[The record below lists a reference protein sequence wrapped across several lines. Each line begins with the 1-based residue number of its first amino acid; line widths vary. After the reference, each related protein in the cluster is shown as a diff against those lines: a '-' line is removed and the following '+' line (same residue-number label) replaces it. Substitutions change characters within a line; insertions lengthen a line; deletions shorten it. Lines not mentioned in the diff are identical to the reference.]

1 MQPNK
6 SIKVLNKRWFLK
18 DGNQPAKSGGWGV
31 AGRGR
36 PVVGWE
42 ERSTSEGVA
51 GRGRPVV
58 GWEEPSTSEGGAA
71 AAQAECFPVST

>member
-18 DGNQPAKSGGWGV
+18 DGNQPARSGGWGV

-51 GRGRPVV
+51 V
-58 GWEEPSTSEGGAA
+58 
-71 AAQAECFPVST
+71 AAQAECCTVSL